1 MDRRD
6 FLRLSAISGLAVTGP
21 MGRISKA
28 EANALEPY
36 DGPFYIFVHAGGGW
50 DPTSLCDPKGRV
62 NELQE
67 NPMNMYFTDEIGQ
80 AGNILY
86 APVPGHQEFFE
97 KYYQNL
103 LVLNG
108 VDTSTNGHDSGT
120 RNTWSGTLMEG
131 HPSFAALVAGV
142 YAPSSPM
149 SFISNGGYDFT
160 AGLVAP
166 TRVGNI
172 NTIAKL
178 AQPNRIATN
187 ADAQYHRD
195 YAWQRIEQM
204 RSKRLQEKMDHARL
218 PSQKHAMNMLY
229 TARSGS
235 NEIKK
240 LTEVIPETLD
250 NSNNSL
256 FRQAQLAIAAYK
268 AGIAVSA
275 NLSIGGFDTHNDHD
289 NRQFQSLQ
297 RYLAGV
303 DFVME
308 EAERQEVADKVIV
321 VMGSDF
327 GRTPGYNMN
336 MGKDHWSITSM
347 MLMGPGIDGNRVVG
361 VTDDIHRAIR
371 LQPDTL
377 TPSPN
382 PEEGVRITPAHV
394 HRELRNLSGIS
405 GSQADQQFLLEV
417 DELQLFEAM

>member
-1 MDRRD
+1 M
-6 FLRLSAISGLAVTGP
+6 ISTA
-21 MGRISKA
+21 KA
-28 EANALEPY
+28 SSLEPY
-36 DGPFYIFVHAGGGW
+36 DGPFWVHVHAGGGW

-62 NELQE
+62 NEMQE
-67 NPMNMYFTDEIGQ
+67 NPMNMYFMDEIGQ
-80 AGNILY
+80 AGNIFY
-86 APVPGHQEFFE
+86 APVPGHKEFFD

-103 LVLNG
+103 LILNG

-131 HPSFAALVAGV
+131 HPSFTALVAGF

-149 SFISNGGYDFT
+149 SFISNGGYDYT

-166 TRVGNI
+166 TRVGNV

-178 AQPNRIATN
+178 AHPNRVTTN
-187 ADAQYHRD
+187 NDAQYHRD
-195 YAWQRIEQM
+195 YAWERIEALRGQRLESQM
-204 RSKRLQEKMDHARL
+204 NSARL
-218 PSQKHAMNMLY
+218 PAHKHSMNMLY

-240 LTEVIPETLD
+240 LTEVIPTNLD
-250 NSNNSL
+250 NSNNGL

-308 EAERQEVADKVIV
+308 EAERQGVADKVII

-347 MLMGPGIDGNRVVG
+347 LLMGQGIEGNRVLG
-361 VTDDIHRAIR
+361 VTDDLHRAIR
-371 LQPDTL
+371 LNPDTL
-377 TPSPN
+377 QPSAN
-382 PEEGVRITPAHV
+382 PEEGIRITPAHV
-394 HRELRNLSGIS
+394 HRQLRKLAGVSGTLE
-405 GSQADQQFLLEV
+405 DQQFLLDVE
-417 DELQLFEAM
+417 DLTLFESI